1 MRERAR
7 SDQDKAER
15 SEALLEAAQALA
27 LELGGVRYLTV
38 AAVTERA
45 GLHRTGARRYYA
57 SKEDLLLGLAERGWT
72 QWRDTVKETL
82 RDRTGLEPGQVAGVL
97 ADTITSQPVFCD
109 LLAHVPMSL
118 EGDVDIERAR
128 RYKTNAFA
136 AHDEIVAALEQ
147 AGSMSTGQIQS
158 LMSATVSLTATMW
171 QASHPTPAL
180 ASLYEQVPRWGHAAL
195 EFAPKLRHL
204 LKATATGLVS

>member
-1 MRERAR
+1 
-7 SDQDKAER
+7 
-15 SEALLEAAQALA
+15 
-27 LELGGVRYLTV
+27 
-38 AAVTERA
+38 
-45 GLHRTGARRYYA
+45 
-57 SKEDLLLGLAERGWT
+57 
-72 QWRDTVKETL
+72 
-82 RDRTGLEPGQVAGVL
+82 VL